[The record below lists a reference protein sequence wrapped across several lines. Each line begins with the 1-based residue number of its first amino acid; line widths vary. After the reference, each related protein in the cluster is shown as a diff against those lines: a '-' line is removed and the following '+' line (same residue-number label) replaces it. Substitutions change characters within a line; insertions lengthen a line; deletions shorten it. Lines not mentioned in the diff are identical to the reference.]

1 MNKLRL
7 CVNLINLFFKF
18 LLSKDQK
25 VVDIFLVAFFSITLL
40 EGKSTFLSLRIKVGI
55 TRKGKKVATEAMQII
70 GAFHVLPRL
79 VDFYLD

>member
-1 MNKLRL
+1 M
-7 CVNLINLFFKF
+7 FH
-18 LLSKDQK
+18 
-25 VVDIFLVAFFSITLL
+25 VAFFSITLL